1 MRGEIF
7 FFAFLNRTSIWT
19 MSVTGFSTGFLLG
32 VGRGLGGADPGELKC
47 SETMSTNYRQQSR
60 STEDTVASKSR
71 QRKERTGGGAGSSVE
86 LLFFTVFIFYLF
98 YLFIFFGFYS
108 VLPGFSLDSGPKRSM
123 LVSK

>member
-1 MRGEIF
+1 
-7 FFAFLNRTSIWT
+7 
-19 MSVTGFSTGFLLG
+19 MSTL
-32 VGRGLGGADPGELKC
+32 RNMWEGGADPGELKC